1 MLIIRM
7 ETEQKDGLQQCAD
20 IIKDGGTVAFPTETV
35 YGLGAN
41 ALDVE
46 AVKKIFEAKGRPGDN
61 PLIVHVYCAEQIPK
75 LVKSVPE
82 NAKQL
87 MQRFWPGPLTLIME
101 KSDAVPY
108 EVTAGLDTVAVR
120 FPKNPVARQFLELC
134 GLPVAAPSA
143 NRSGRPSPTK
153 ASHVIEDLYGR
164 IDAVIDGGDCDYGLE
179 STVLDVS
186 GEVPILL
193 RPGSVTYEQLC
204 EVLGEVEIGEGV
216 SEKPP
221 EGVIPRSPGMKYTH
235 YSPNADVIVVSG
247 QDENVELYI
256 NHQIEKHHKM
266 GHKVGV
272 MVYQHVLPRISGA
285 DVLLTLGDRNHRSN
299 AASVLFSHLRRFEQ
313 EGADVV
319 FAQDCGEQGI
329 GLAISNRLNK
339 AAGYEIIELG

>member
-7 ETEQKDGLQQCAD
+7 ETEQEDGLQQCAD
-20 IIKDGGTVAFPTETV
+20 IIKGGGTVAFPTETV

-272 MVYQHVLPRISGA
+272 MVYQHVLPRI
-285 DVLLTLGDRNHRSN
+285 
-299 AASVLFSHLRRFEQ
+299 EQ